1 MINSRWRTLFAV
13 LAVFAVMAIAVA
25 CGGDDDEEAA
35 TAVPSGGTSAPAA
48 TTAGGSPAATTAAAA
63 SGTITIR
70 GTQFQSWDP
79 HYANFAQDITHFF
92 MVWRGAYEF
101 DLESKPIPSMADG
114 APTVSSDGKTYT
126 VKLKKDLKW
135 SDGTPLTA
143 KDFVAG
149 VQRTCDYAV
158 AGEYQ
163 YILTAIVGC
172 DAAYDA
178 KNKDKTAAEIDTLR
192 KAVGVRAVDDTTVEY
207 KLSDAQ
213 PTFPILLAMWPT
225 FPVPTAKIKDIY
237 DPSWLGPMENV
248 YNGPFMPTKY
258 SEKSALELSPNP
270 NWVGKQKAQ
279 VSKIV
284 IRYIDDAAVANN
296 AYRAGELDAT
306 LANLAELDK
315 LKTEFK
321 FGATGAELYAY
332 PATRTIGLEFNQ
344 KDSLMSNAD
353 VRIALSRATDR
364 KTLNEVVNKNA
375 NTPTTSWVPPA
386 RNGLKG
392 GEYDSILGFDATA
405 AKASLAKAGFAD
417 GKDFPKLTMLLVD
430 TAVNKD
436 LGAFL
441 QAEYKKHLNINMEL
455 EFVDSKTRSAR
466 FNSGEYQLVTGGWQE
481 DYPDPEN
488 WFIGLWETNGSINK
502 TATSIKALDDLIA
515 GAKYNQNDEARR
527 TAYRNAE
534 KTLLTQA
541 SGIAPLWHTQATF
554 LVKPY
559 IKGMVESKRPG
570 DTFTPGDWNPE
581 NWSTTKK

>member
-1 MINSRWRTLFAV
+1 MTNIRWRTLFAV
-13 LAVFAVMAIAVA
+13 LSVFAVMAIAVA
-25 CGGDDDEEAA
+25 CGDDDDDAGGAA
-35 TAVPSGGTSAPAA
+35 TVPSGGTTTATQATGGGGTTPTTSAPK
-48 TTAGGSPAATTAAAA
+48 
-63 SGTITIR
+63 GTITIR

-114 APTVSSDGKTYT
+114 DPTVSSDGKTYT

-135 SDGTPLTA
+135 SDGTPMTA

-149 VQRTCDYAV
+149 VQRTCDHAV

-178 KNKDKTAAEIDTLR
+178 KNAEKPAAELATLR
-192 KAVGVRAVDDTTVEY
+192 AAVGVRAVDDLTVEY
-207 KLSDAQ
+207 KLTDPQ

-225 FPVPTAKIKDIY
+225 FPVPTAKVKDIY
-237 DPSWLGPMENV
+237 DPAWPGPMENV
-248 YNGPFMPTKY
+248 YNGPFKPSAY
-258 SEKSALELSPNP
+258 SEKSSIELVPNTQ
-270 NWVGKQKAQ
+270 WVGAQKAQ
-279 VSKIV
+279 VEKIV
-284 IRYIDDAAVANN
+284 IRYIDDASVANN
-296 AYRAGELDAT
+296 AYRAGELDAS

-315 LKTEFK
+315 LKDRVQIRED
-321 FGATGAELYAY
+321 GR
-332 PATRTIGLEFNQ
+332 RTL
-344 KDSLMSNAD
+344 
-353 VRIALSRATDR
+353 RLSRHSHHRPGIQPGRRPHEECESSSRAFPRDR
-364 KTLNEVVNKNA
+364 PRDAERSGEQERQHA
-375 NTPTTSWVPPA
+375 TTSWVPPA

-392 GEYDSILGFDATA
+392 GEYDKVIGFDAAA
-405 AKASLAKAGFAD
+405 AKKLLADAGFAD
-417 GKDFPKLTMLLVD
+417 GKDFPELTMLLVD

-441 QAEYKKHLNINMEL
+441 QAEYKKHLNIDMKL

-466 FNSGEYQLVTGGWQE
+466 FNSGEYQMVTGGWQE

-488 WFIGLWETNGSINK
+488 WFIGLWETDGSINK
-502 TATSIKALDDLIA
+502 TNTSIKALDDLVA
-515 GAKYNQNDEARR
+515 GAKFNQNDEARR
-527 TAYRNAE
+527 EAYRKAE
-534 KTLLTQA
+534 QTLLAEA
-541 SGIAPLWHTQATF
+541 SGVAPLWHTQATF

-581 NWSTTKK
+581 NWTTTK